1 MKKLCDL
8 FLSEMELCNECF
20 VTNGNMVSE
29 GTFAGVPLSEADEMN
44 DLADALYNG
53 DTMVVDSNGVVHLEG
68 GENGVTNGTT
78 VSDGT
83 FAGVPLSEA
92 DEMNDLAD
100 ALYNGDTMVVDSNGV
115 VHLEGGENGVTNGT
129 TVSDGTFATSLPSNP
144 DQWYNK
150 NPMLFRTEVATMR
163 QRYPKAGFNFFKQT
177 GNMYWT
183 IEMKISQTGF
193 SSPWKFVLVYDKN
206 HPHNR
211 GYGGSIKVF
220 PIKPNDKDLRRIARE
235 HGRAAVP
242 HLLHDPSLGTYLCT
256 RKTEDVEDGR
266 VTASSAAQVAAWA
279 ADWAVHFEVGIR
291 DSRVWNKWCDDEHFR
306 SLMV

>member
-8 FLSEMELCNECF
+8 FVSEMELCGTYGEICVENGAF
-20 VTNGNMVSE
+20 VTE

-115 VHLEGGENGVTNGT
+115 VHL
-129 TVSDGTFATSLPSNP
+129 
-144 DQWYNK
+144 
-150 NPMLFRTEVATMR
+150 
-163 QRYPKAGFNFFKQT
+163 
-177 GNMYWT
+177 
-183 IEMKISQTGF
+183 
-193 SSPWKFVLVYDKN
+193 
-206 HPHNR
+206 
-211 GYGGSIKVF
+211 
-220 PIKPNDKDLRRIARE
+220 
-235 HGRAAVP
+235 
-242 HLLHDPSLGTYLCT
+242 
-256 RKTEDVEDGR
+256 
-266 VTASSAAQVAAWA
+266 
-279 ADWAVHFEVGIR
+279 
-291 DSRVWNKWCDDEHFR
+291 
-306 SLMV
+306 